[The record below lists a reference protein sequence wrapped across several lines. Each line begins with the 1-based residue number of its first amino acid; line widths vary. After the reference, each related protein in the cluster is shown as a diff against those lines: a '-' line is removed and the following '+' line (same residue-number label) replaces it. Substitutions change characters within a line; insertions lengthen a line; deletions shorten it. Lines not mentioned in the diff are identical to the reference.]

1 MRDSTMHTNRMDK
14 FRKYRKSV
22 LCGALFAS
30 AFSVVEAMEFGTM
43 GNVSASMGG
52 AGVALKSP
60 FALYYN
66 PALLASD
73 SKMRI
78 GYSIGVGLSQSNLDK
93 LTNLNFVKM
102 VESLTSLG
110 SQMGGGSKAITKTT
124 RSAAPAMNS
133 GCLLYTSDAA
143 DELVIV

>member
-1 MRDSTMHTNRMDK
+1 MQKLHNKKSFKDLNKLKHSK
-14 FRKYRKSV
+14 KYNKSV

-66 PALLASD
+66 PALLASN

-102 VESLTSLG
+102 LESFSGLG
-110 SQMGGGSKAITKTT
+110 DQLGGRVAVSSQ
-124 RSAAPAMNS
+124 
-133 GCLLYTSDAA
+133 
-143 DELVIV
+143 LVHYFF